1 MDGNKSWTH
10 RSVNRSFLYKTTM
23 AMSVLRIEVSLSI
36 RLPNASQSPY
46 FCPRTLYLDHRP
58 SSGVLLD
65 PSGNLVRQQR
75 LLIIRSKHSH
85 TNSPVMF
92 LRLSESENSVAFSPQ

>member
-1 MDGNKSWTH
+1 MDRNKSWRH
-10 RSVNRSFLYKTTM
+10 KSVNRSILYKITM
-23 AMSVLRIEVSLSI
+23 AMSVLRIEVLLSI

-65 PSGNLVRQQR
+65 PFGKQDLRDNSFF
-75 LLIIRSKHSH
+75 RS
-85 TNSPVMF
+85 
-92 LRLSESENSVAFSPQ
+92 